1 MTATTDIVASYKG
14 PGRVVRRILGQGV
27 REDRALI
34 FLMIGCLMVF
44 VSQTPRLARQA
55 HLTETDLNMLLG
67 GSLMAWLFVA
77 PLLLYV
83 IAGVTHVIARG
94 FGGQGTAY
102 GARIALFWALLATSP
117 LILLH
122 GLTAGFVGPGLEMN
136 IVGLLWVGAFFWF
149 WISGLRVAYW
159 GKEAV

>member
-1 MTATTDIVASYKG
+1 MTATTDIVASYRG
-14 PGRVVRRILGQGV
+14 PGRVVARILAVGP

-44 VSQTPRLARQA
+44 VAQTPRLAREA
-55 HLTETDLNMLLG
+55 HLAEADLNILLG

-83 IAGVTHVIARG
+83 IAGLTHLIARAV
-94 FGGQGTAY
+94 GGKGTAY

-122 GLTAGFVGPGLEMN
+122 GLTAGFIGPGLELN
-136 IVGLLWVGAFFWF
+136 IVGVLWVLAFFWF

-159 GKEAV
+159 GAV

>member
-44 VSQTPRLARQA
+44 IAQLPRLSRGA
-55 HLTETDLNMLLG
+55 HLTETDLNMLMG
-67 GSLMAWLFVA
+67 GALMAWLFIA

-83 IAGVTHVIARG
+83 LAGLTHVIARAV
-94 FGGQGTAY
+94 GGKGPAY

-122 GLTAGFVGPGLEMN
+122 GLTAGFVGPGLELSL
-136 IVGLLWVGAFFWF
+136 VGIIWVAAFFWF
-149 WISGLRVAYW
+149 WISGLRAAYW
-159 GKEAV
+159 GGTA